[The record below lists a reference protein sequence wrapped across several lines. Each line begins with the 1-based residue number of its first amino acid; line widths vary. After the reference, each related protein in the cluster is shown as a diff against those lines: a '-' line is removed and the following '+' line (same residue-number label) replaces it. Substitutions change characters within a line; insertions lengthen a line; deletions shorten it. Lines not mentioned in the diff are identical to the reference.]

1 MTIAADPK
9 RSPRAAASDAT
20 EEVRLWDPV
29 VRILHW
35 ALLVAFAAAWIL
47 GEFGPADMTYHFW
60 AGYTVAGI
68 VVLRVIWG
76 FIGPKPA
83 RFSSFVKGPGK
94 VLAYAGTMFSRKPS
108 NLAGH
113 NPVGA
118 IFVVAILA
126 LLALQ
131 VMTGL
136 VSDPEDYIN
145 VGPLAQYVSSA
156 TSRFALSWHEPLAI
170 IALVLTIIHVVSIYF
185 YKFYKGEDLI
195 IPMIT
200 GWKKVKK
207 D

>member
-9 RSPRAAASDAT
+9 HAPRTASTERT
-20 EEVRLWDPV
+20 EEIRLWDPV

-35 ALLVAFAAAWIL
+35 ALFIAFAAAWIL
-47 GEFGPADMTYHFW
+47 GEFGPSDMTYHFW
-60 AGYTVAGI
+60 AGYTVCGI

-83 RFSSFVKGPGK
+83 RFSSFVRGPGK
-94 VLAYAGTMFSRKPS
+94 VIAYARTMFSRNPS
-108 NLAGH
+108 YLAGH

-118 IFVVAILA
+118 MFVVAILI

-145 VGPLAQYVSSA
+145 VGPLAQYVSAA
-156 TSRFALSWHEPLAI
+156 TSRFALSWHKPLAV
-170 IALVLTIIHVVSIYF
+170 IALVLTIIHVASIYF
-185 YKFYKGEDLI
+185 YKFYKGEE
-195 IPMIT
+195 T
-200 GWKKVKK
+200 
-207 D
+207 